1 MPGKFASDNAIGV
14 SILAAREQWSMADYI
29 NVTSLNRL
37 AKAACLPQ
45 CEPLNDLIVC
55 GEISGF
61 VRHYKSGH
69 MYFTLK
75 DENRQRKKRDVP

>member
-1 MPGKFASDNAIGV
+1 
-14 SILAAREQWSMADYI
+14 MADYI

-37 AKAACLPQ
+37 ARQVLAQ

-75 DENRQRKKRDVP
+75 DETTIATTTLLISTLPNIIK

>member
-1 MPGKFASDNAIGV
+1 
-14 SILAAREQWSMADYI
+14 MADYI

-37 AKAACLPQ
+37 ARQVLAQ

-75 DENRQRKKRDVP
+75 L